1 MVNTILYIL
10 IKSVIYKMFQYKPR
24 STSTRHGRNGK
35 KSIFMVKNN
44 DDSDGDSDGDD
55 DTTNSSSGTM
65 KKITKE
71 NNHVYFHAEVNRDNI
86 FELIE
91 NIRKCEIDNIVLAH
105 KLCTDP
111 IPIYLH
117 INSFG
122 GCVFDALTAIDI
134 IKACKVPIHTIIEGA
149 TASAGTLMSVVGEKR
164 YIRPN
169 AYMLIH
175 QLSSGSWGK
184 MQELEDDFEN
194 NKVLMDKILD
204 IYKEH
209 ANIPKKQ
216 LREILK
222 HDLWWNIETCK
233 KYGLV
238 DEVWERA

>member
-1 MVNTILYIL
+1 MYQYQPRPTSSRRGSSMN
-10 IKSVIYKMFQYKPR
+10 KKNSVFLMQ
-24 STSTRHGRNGK
+24 
-35 KSIFMVKNN
+35 KNS
-44 DDSDGDSDGDD
+44 DSDEDSDDD
-55 DTTNSSSGTM
+55 ASNSSSGTM
-65 KKITKE
+65 KKISKE

-122 GCVFDALTAIDI
+122 GCVFDALTAIDT
-134 IKACKVPIHTIIEGA
+134 IKACKVPVHTIIEGA

-194 NKVLMDKILD
+194 NKALMDKILD

-209 ANIPKKQ
+209 AEIPKKQ

>member
-1 MVNTILYIL
+1 
-10 IKSVIYKMFQYKPR
+10 MFQHQPR
-24 STSTRHGRNGK
+24 STSSRRGSTMNK
-35 KSIFMVKNN
+35 KNKSIFLMQKNI
-44 DDSDGDSDGDD
+44 DSDDESDD
-55 DTTNSSSGTM
+55 DASNSSSGTM
-65 KKITKE
+65 KKISKE

-122 GCVFDALTAIDI
+122 GCVFDALTAIDT
-134 IKACKVPIHTIIEGA
+134 IKACKVPVHTIIEGA

-204 IYKEH
+204 IYKEY
-209 ANIPKKQ
+209 AEIPKKQ

>member
-1 MVNTILYIL
+1 MLKYQHSNNTQTRHAKSA
-10 IKSVIYKMFQYKPR
+10 KSVFLVQK
-24 STSTRHGRNGK
+24 NC
-35 KSIFMVKNN
+35 KSN
-44 DDSDGDSDGDD
+44 DVDSDDEDD
-55 DTTNSSSGTM
+55 DDAIGSEKM
-65 KKITKE
+65 KKISKE

-91 NIRKCEIDNIVLAH
+91 FIRKCEIDNIVLAH

-117 INSFG
+117 INSYG
-122 GCVFDALTAIDI
+122 GCVFSALTAIDI
-134 IKACKVPIHTIIEGA
+134 INACKVPVHTIIEGA
-149 TASAGTLMSVVGEKR
+149 TASAGTLMSVAGSKR

-169 AYMLIH
+169 AHMLIH

-194 NKVLMDKILD
+194 NKGLMDRIIN
-204 IYKEH
+204 IYKDN
-209 ANIPKKQ
+209 AKIPKKQ

-222 HDLWWNIETCK
+222 HDLWWNVETCM

-238 DEVWERA
+238 DEIWDRI

>member
-1 MVNTILYIL
+1 MYQFNPRNTKTTRSAKGKPQII
-10 IKSVIYKMFQYKPR
+10 IKNAEES
-24 STSTRHGRNGK
+24 
-35 KSIFMVKNN
+35 
-44 DDSDGDSDGDD
+44 DDEYECLADGD
-55 DTTNSSSGTM
+55 NRR
-65 KKITKE
+65 ITKE
-71 NNHVYFHAEVNRDNI
+71 NNHIYFHSEVDRDAI
-86 FELIE
+86 FEMITFIRKAEIE
-91 NIRKCEIDNIVLAH
+91 NIVLTH
-105 KLCTDP
+105 NLCTDP

-134 IKACKVPIHTIIEGA
+134 IKACKVPVHTIIEGA

-194 NKVLMDKILD
+194 NKVLMEKILD

-209 ANIPKKQ
+209 AQIPKKQ